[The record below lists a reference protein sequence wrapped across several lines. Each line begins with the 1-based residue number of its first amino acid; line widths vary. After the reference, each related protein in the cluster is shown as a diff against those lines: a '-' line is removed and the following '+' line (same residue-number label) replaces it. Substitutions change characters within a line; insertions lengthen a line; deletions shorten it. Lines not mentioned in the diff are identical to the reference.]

1 MAVSVVFLFGGSRL
15 DGARGPA
22 VSREAHR
29 TPVTEAPST
38 PIAAHREAARSWFV
52 RREVGLDPAEDA
64 AFTAWLAADPRHRA
78 AYAEVEALWRALA
91 TPTRQLAAERRPA
104 TRTAWPVR
112 RPLRWAARGLA
123 AAVAALLIWIA
134 APPLGSVMQNLM
146 ANAASARGEVRS
158 VQLPD
163 GSRADLG
170 PDTAL
175 SWRFDATSRA
185 VTLLRGEAFF
195 DVRPAD
201 APFVVTADAVSARV
215 LGTRFDVERWA
226 GEVSVVVEAG
236 RVAVAGTE
244 GTSAILGAGQA
255 VRTRDGRV
263 PEAMAADLDAALAW
277 RTGAI
282 VFFREPLARVV
293 GRLERQ
299 AAGRIVIAREAL
311 RELRVSGAFPAGD
324 RDGAL
329 RSVADALGVRVVS
342 IGPFLTILH

>member
-1 MAVSVVFLFGGSRL
+1 M
-15 DGARGPA
+15 
-22 VSREAHR
+22 
-29 TPVTEAPST
+29 TEPPST

-64 AFTAWLAADPRHRA
+64 AFAAWLAADPQHRA
-78 AYAEVEALWRALA
+78 AYAEVEALWSALA

-104 TRTAWPVR
+104 ARTAWPVR

-123 AAVAALLIWIA
+123 AAVAALLIWIV

-146 ANAASARGEVRS
+146 ASAASARGEVRS

-170 PDTAL
+170 PDTAI
-175 SWRFDATSRA
+175 SWHFDATTRA

-195 DVRPAD
+195 DVHPAD

-244 GTSAILGAGQA
+244 GTSAVLGAGQA

-282 VFFREPLARVV
+282 VFFREPLSRVV